1 MLSVLIPMMI
11 FALVGAITP
20 GPVNLVATSAGAR
33 FGSLRALP
41 HVIGA
46 TLGYTL
52 VVYLCGIGVG
62 ELIDLY
68 PVVLDTLRYAGA
80 ALLLYLAWKIA
91 TTSPTT
97 RTQASQEQAPRLMQG
112 ALLQILNPKAWLVA
126 LTGISLFVSLH
137 PDPALSLLLFCA
149 VSFLA
154 CFIGVGFWACAGQLI
169 GRFLASQRAQ
179 MYFYRL
185 MGVLLGSTVVTLF
198 I

>member
-41 HVIGA
+41 HVLGA

-52 VVYLCGIGVG
+52 VVYLCGVGVN
-62 ELIDLY
+62 DLLKRY
-68 PVVLDTLRYAGA
+68 PVVLEGFSYAGA
-80 ALLLYLAWKIA
+80 ALLLYLAWKI
-91 TTSPTT
+91 TTASPTT
-97 RTQASQEQAPRLMQG
+97 HVDEGAQQAPRLIQG

-126 LTGISLFVSLH
+126 ITGVSLFVSIH
-137 PDPALSLLLFCA
+137 SEPDLYLLLFCA

-169 GRFLASQRAQ
+169 GRFLASSRAQ
-179 MYFYRL
+179 LYFYRS
-185 MGVLLGSTVVTLF
+185 MGLLLGSTVITLF

>member
-33 FGSLRALP
+33 FGSLRTMP
-41 HVIGA
+41 HVFGA

-52 VVYLCGIGVG
+52 VVYLCGVGVG
-62 ELIDLY
+62 ELLERY
-68 PVVLDTLRYAGA
+68 PVVLDGFRYAGA

-91 TTSPTT
+91 SASPTT
-97 RTQASQEQAPRLMQG
+97 RLDEGEQQAPRLIQG

-126 LTGISLFVSLH
+126 ITGISLFVSLH
-137 PDPALSLLLFCA
+137 ADPALYLLLFCA

-179 MYFYRL
+179 LYFYRL
-185 MGVLLGSTVVTLF
+185 MGALLGSTVITLF